1 MSTMAVAGVGRARFM
16 AQVVL
21 TKGEAFDACEA
32 CARAER
38 ALVRSGRTAE
48 AELMAA
54 LFELIEG
61 RLVSD

>member
-1 MSTMAVAGVGRARFM
+1 M